1 VNFAGKLAVKS
12 DPNVLYALLKIWA
25 RLALWCYCGKIT
37 FRYKG
42 GNAPCILACT
52 HPNSFLDAIVMGS
65 HMPRSLHFLARG
77 DAFRK
82 PRVAS
87 VLKAMHMIPIFRLS
101 EGKENLQRNE
111 ETFNLSLNVLRQNG
125 CILIFPEGICVNEH
139 NVRPLKKGTARLSFS
154 AWEEPGLDDLMI
166 QPVSINYSSFSAVPK
181 HIEVTFGEQ
190 IRKGDVKT
198 VRELNDLLHDR
209 LEAGMQPAATRKG
222 HSILLALPALLG
234 YITQRWFY
242 VCWRNFAKKKTK
254 NTVFYDSVVFCL
266 LMLTYPIFVLA
277 VTLLLVLTIGPWG
290 WLALPLLPFTAWAYK
305 EYRLFHTA
313 E

>member
-1 VNFAGKLAVKS
+1 
-12 DPNVLYALLKIWA
+12 
-25 RLALWCYCGKIT
+25 
-37 FRYKG
+37 
-42 GNAPCILACT
+42 
-52 HPNSFLDAIVMGS
+52 
-65 HMPRSLHFLARG
+65 MPRSIHFLARG

-87 VLKAMHMIPIFRLS
+87 VLRGMHMIPIFRLS

-111 ETFNLSLNVLRQNG
+111 ETFKLSLNVLRQNG
-125 CILIFPEGICVNEH
+125 CILIFPEGICVNE
-139 NVRPLKKGTARLSFS
+139 NKVRPLKKGTARLSFS

-166 QPVSINYSSFSAVPK
+166 QPVSINYSSFTAVPK
-181 HIEVTFGEQ
+181 HIEITFGEQ
-190 IRKGDVKT
+190 IKKGDAEN
-198 VRELNDLLHDR
+198 VRDLNDLLHDR
-209 LEAGMQPAATRKG
+209 LEAGLHKPATRKG
-222 HSILLALPALLG
+222 HSILLALPALIG

-242 VCWRNFAKKKTK
+242 VAWRNFARKKTK

-266 LMLTYPIFVLA
+266 LMLTYPFFVLIITA
-277 VTLLLVLTIGPWG
+277 LLVMIAGPWG